1 MRYAGF
7 VYLENVAL
15 DRLMRMVVRVEIFA
29 TYTIESARLHNTKM
43 ASNRVVRRA
52 VLVVHDVKLAPLD
65 YCLIASRRMQIL
77 SGLVNS
83 DRKRTPFENVFS
95 RVLSS

>member
-15 DRLMRMVVRVEIFA
+15 DRLMRMVVRVFA

-43 ASNRVVRRA
+43 ASNRVVRRV